1 MPIFVPKQTLINL
14 MKGNFLCIFIM
25 LLASMTFSANAQ
37 KGPQGQFSV
46 KGVLVDSL
54 SNEGEPYSTIRISLK
69 NNPAKP
75 VKLAVTDT
83 NGKFSERLISPGTY
97 LISFSSVGKKTVQK
111 EFVVSDTKK
120 VVDLGNIQMAEAT
133 EMLKGVEVVA
143 QKPLVKAEI
152 DKVTY
157 SIEDDPDS
165 KTNSTLEMLRK
176 VPLVTVDGEDKIQVN
191 GSSNFKVHVN
201 GKPNN
206 MMSNNPTEV
215 LKSLP
220 ANSVKSIEVITD
232 PGAKYDAEGVGGILN
247 IITTGGGMEG
257 YTVTLN
263 GGVSNRGYNASG
275 YGTVQI
281 GKFTVTGNYAYNHN
295 SSPRSYSS
303 SGREDFTSE
312 DYKYLSSNSS
322 SKHKG
327 NFQYGSMEGSYEI
340 DTLNLITF
348 SMNMFGGKF
357 KNNGRG
363 STLMQNAQKE
373 HAYSYNT
380 LSRSESGWSN
390 IGVNFDYQRS
400 FKKKGEYLTFS
411 YRYNGSPDNSE
422 AYTEYEDVKD
432 YPYSMDYL
440 RNQYYDN
447 DARTDEHTFQLD
459 YTNPITKKHQVD
471 AGVKYILRRNQ
482 SDSKYFKADDNNVYQ
497 LDDELTSK
505 FNQDQDILAAYADYQ
520 LKLGKFGGKAGVRFE
535 HTIMDVEYKY
545 MPERNFDSSF
555 DDLVPSASFT
565 YQLAPTRT
573 IRANYNMRISR
584 PSIWYLNPFK
594 NTSNPTSISYGNPN
608 LDSEKSH
615 SLGLTFSSFSQKFNV
630 NLTLNYSFV
639 NNGIERYSFM
649 RDGVQENTYGNIGHT
664 NRTRLSLWMNWNPG
678 SKTRISINA
687 SGSYADYESDEKDL
701 TVRNHG
707 YQGNFFGNAQQ
718 TLPWDIRFSVYGGG
732 GTPYISLQGK
742 GSSFTYYGFSLSRS
756 FLKEKRL
763 TVSMNASNIFKKYN
777 TYENTTT
784 TSTFASWS
792 KSKSPNR
799 YYGVNISWRFGE
811 LKAQVKK
818 AARSINNDD
827 LKSGG
832 SGSGSTGGGQG
843 GA

>member
-1 MPIFVPKQTLINL
+1 
-14 MKGNFLCIFIM
+14 MKDNILCIFIM
-25 LLASMTFSANAQ
+25 LLVSVTFNANAQ
-37 KGPQGQFSV
+37 KSPQGQFSV

-69 NNPAKP
+69 SNPAKP

-83 NGKFSERLISPGTY
+83 NGKFSERLVSPGTY
-97 LISFSSVGKKTVQK
+97 LISFSSVGKRTVQK
-111 EFVVSDTKK
+111 EFTVSDTKK
-120 VVDLGNIQMAEAT
+120 VADLGQVQMAEAT

-191 GSSNFKVHVN
+191 GSGNFKVHVN
-201 GKPNN
+201 GKPNS

-295 SSPRSYSS
+295 TSPRSYSA
-303 SGREDFTSE
+303 SGREDFTSD
-312 DYKYLSSNSS
+312 DYKYLSSESS

-363 STLMQNAQKE
+363 STNMLNAQRE

-380 LSRSESGWSN
+380 LSRNESEWASLGF
-390 IGVNFDYQRS
+390 NFDYQRS

-440 RNQYYDN
+440 RDQHYDN

-459 YTNPITKKHQVD
+459 YTNPITKQHQID

-482 SDSKYFKADDNNVYQ
+482 SDSKYFKADDNNIYQ
-497 LDDELTSK
+497 PDNDLTSK

-545 MPERNFDSSF
+545 MPDRNFDSNF
-555 DDLVPSASFT
+555 NDLVPSASFT
-565 YQLAPTRT
+565 YQLAPTKT

-584 PSIWYLNPFK
+584 PSIWYLNPFRD
-594 NTSNPTSISYGNPN
+594 TSNPTSVSYGNPD

-615 SLGLTFSSFSQKFNV
+615 SVGMTYSSFSQKFNM
-630 NLTLNYSFV
+630 NLSLNYSFV

-649 RDGVQENTYGNIGHT
+649 ENGVQNNTYGNIGHT

-687 SGSYADYESDEKDL
+687 SGSYSDYKSDNEEF
-701 TVRNHG
+701 TARNHG

-763 TVSMNASNIFKKYN
+763 TVSMNASNIFSKYN
-777 TYENTTT
+777 TYDNSTT
-784 TSTFASWS
+784 TSTFTSWS

-799 YYGVNISWRFGE
+799 YYGINISWRFGE

-827 LKSGG
+827 LKGGG
-832 SGSGSTGGGQG
+832 SGSGTTGGGQG

>member
-1 MPIFVPKQTLINL
+1 MKHRLLLLILFVFATSVA
-14 MKGNFLCIFIM
+14 GW
-25 LLASMTFSANAQ
+25 AQ
-37 KGPQGQFSV
+37 KSTAPSYTV
-46 KGVLVDSL
+46 KGVLIDSL
-54 SNEGEPYSTIRISLK
+54 TQEGEPYATIKIAKK
-69 NNPAKP
+69 NAPDKA
-75 VKLAVTDT
+75 VKMAVTGA
-83 NGKFSERLISPGTY
+83 NGKFQEKLNVAAGNYIITISS
-97 LISFSSVGKKTVQK
+97 IGKAPIVK
-111 EFVVSDTKK
+111 EFTLKPSVKE
-120 VVDLGNIQMAEAT
+120 VDLGTMISSEANNV
-133 EMLKGVEVVA
+133 LKGVEVVA
-143 QKPLVKAEI
+143 QKPLVKVDV
-152 DKVTY
+152 DKIEY
-157 SIEDDPDS
+157 NIEDDPDS
-165 KTNSTLEMLRK
+165 KSNSILEMLRK

-295 SSPRSYSS
+295 TSPRSYSS
-303 SGREDFTSE
+303 SGREDFTSD
-312 DYKYLSSNSS
+312 DYKYLSSESS

-357 KNNGRG
+357 KNNGYG
-363 STLMQNAQKE
+363 STNMLNAQKE

-380 LSRSESGWSN
+380 LSRNESEWASVGF
-390 IGVNFDYQRS
+390 NFDYQRS
-400 FKKKGEYLTFS
+400 FKKKGEFLTFS

-422 AYTEYEDVKD
+422 AYTEYEEVKD

-440 RNQYYDN
+440 RDQHYDN

-459 YTNPITKKHQVD
+459 YTNPITKQHQID

-482 SDSKYFKADDNNVYQ
+482 SDSKYFKADDNNIYQ
-497 LDDELTSK
+497 PDNDLTSK

-545 MPERNFDSSF
+545 MPDRNFDSNF

-565 YQLAPTRT
+565 YQLASTKT

-584 PSIWYLNPFK
+584 PSIWYLNPFRD
-594 NTSNPTSISYGNPN
+594 TSNPTSISYGNPD

-615 SLGLTFSSFSQKFNV
+615 SVGMTYSSFSQKFNM
-630 NLTLNYSFV
+630 NLSLNYSFV

-649 RDGVQENTYGNIGHT
+649 ENGVQNNTYGNIGHT

-687 SGSYADYESDEKDL
+687 SGSYSDYKSDNEEF
-701 TVRNHG
+701 TARNHG

-742 GSSFTYYGFSLSRS
+742 GSSYTYYGFSLSRS

-763 TVSMNASNIFKKYN
+763 TVSMNASNIFSKYN
-777 TYENTTT
+777 TYDNSTT
-784 TSTFASWS
+784 TSTFISWS

-799 YYGVNISWRFGE
+799 YYGINISWRFGE

-827 LKSGG
+827 LKGGG